1 MENKQI
7 AQEALP
13 TIDDNSIVLKVTDDN
28 LTKLDKAFN
37 HESVKNLLTS
47 VLIDTRI
54 SVETFL
60 TQMKLAVKANPKLA
74 DIISD
79 FKISYD
85 WKEKK
90 EKKTPNNQQ
99 ESFKSFIACAMKSA
113 VLGYVLDGK
122 DASAVPFWNNKNNK
136 FDVVFVEGIHGIKR
150 KFKEKKIR
158 LEWVTIYAHMN
169 VVKTWDSDKE
179 KMKIEI
185 QGINDEVDYKFSKDM
200 TLAEQR
206 KNIKGFYLVARSID
220 TEKVIDSKY
229 ITLDKVWDTI
239 MSSKTLTYYTEDT
252 LVGDVTSA
260 EVKENTEKGIKYKP
274 PVKEITF
281 WHQYFET
288 MVLKSVIKKFIRD
301 TAILSYD
308 EMFGNQAVIREAEGD
323 DYLLQEQ
330 LQNQINQLQ
339 LQLSDLQIHQ
349 PIVAN
354 LVETPDEDSMGWDE
368 DSDNPQPDWDKLKTE
383 VDQEINNQNELA
395 LNGGK

>member
-37 HESVKNLLTS
+37 HESVKGLLTS

-79 FKISYD
+79 FKIQKSYD
-85 WKEKK
+85 EIAKK
-90 EKKTPNNQQ
+90 WIEKKTPNNQQ

-122 DASAVPFWNNKNNK
+122 DASAAPFWSNQNNK

-150 KFKEKKIR
+150 KFKEKKLR
-158 LEWVTIYAHMN
+158 LEWVTIYAHMQ

-179 KMKIEI
+179 KMKLEI

-200 TLAEQR
+200 TLNEQK

-229 ITLDKVWDTI
+229 ITLDKVWNTI
-239 MSSKTLTYYTEDT
+239 MSSKSLAYYSEDT
-252 LVGDVTSA
+252 LVADKA
-260 EVKENTEKGIKYKP
+260 DKQKNIKEST
-274 PVKEITF
+274 V
-281 WHQYFET
+281 WHEYFET
-288 MVLKSVIKKFIRD
+288 MVLKSIIKKFIRD

-339 LQLSDLQIHQ
+339 LQLSDLQIQQ

-368 DSDNPQPDWDKLKTE
+368 DSDNPQPDWDKFKTE
-383 VDQEINNQNELA
+383 LDQDINNQNELA
-395 LNGGK
+395 LNEVK

>member
-7 AQEALP
+7 AQDTLP
-13 TIDDNSIVLKVTDDN
+13 TIDDNSIILKVTDDN

-37 HESVKNLLTS
+37 HESVKGLLTS

-60 TQMKLAVKANPKLA
+60 TQMKLAVKANPQLA

-79 FKISYD
+79 FKIQKSYD
-85 WKEKK
+85 EITKK
-90 EKKTPNNQQ
+90 WIEKKTPNNQQ

-122 DASAVPFWNNKNNK
+122 DASAVPFWSNKNNK

-150 KFKEKKIR
+150 KFKEKKMR
-158 LEWVTIYAHMN
+158 LEWVTIYAHMQ

-179 KMKIEI
+179 KMRLEI
-185 QGINDEVDYKFSKDM
+185 QGINDEVDYTFSKNM

-229 ITLDKVWDTI
+229 ITLDKVWNTI
-239 MSSKTLTYYTEDT
+239 MSSKTLAYYTEDT
-252 LVGDVTSA
+252 LVADKA
-260 EVKENTEKGIKYKP
+260 DKAKNIKEST
-274 PVKEITF
+274 V
-281 WHQYFET
+281 WHEYFET
-288 MVLKSVIKKFIRD
+288 MVLKSIIKKFIRD

-339 LQLSDLQIHQ
+339 LQLSDLQIQQ
-349 PIVAN
+349 PIIAN

-368 DSDNPQPDWDKLKTE
+368 DSDNPQPDWGKLKTE
-383 VDQEINNQNELA
+383 LDQDINNQNELA
-395 LNGGK
+395 LNEVK

>member
-7 AQEALP
+7 AQDTLP
-13 TIDDNSIVLKVTDDN
+13 TIDDNSIILKVTDDN

-37 HESVKNLLTS
+37 HESVKGLLTS

-60 TQMKLAVKANPKLA
+60 TQMKLAVKANPQLA

-79 FKISYD
+79 FKIQKSYD
-85 WKEKK
+85 EITKK
-90 EKKTPNNQQ
+90 WIEKKTPNNQQ

-122 DASAVPFWNNKNNK
+122 DASAVPFWSNKNNK

-150 KFKEKKIR
+150 KFKEKKMR
-158 LEWVTIYAHMN
+158 LEWVTIYAHMQ

-179 KMKIEI
+179 KMRLEI
-185 QGINDEVDYKFSKDM
+185 QGINDEVDYTFSKNM

-206 KNIKGFYLVARSID
+206 KNIKGFYLIARSID

-229 ITLDKVWDTI
+229 ITLDKVWNTI
-239 MSSKTLTYYTEDT
+239 MSSKTLAYYTEDT
-252 LVGDVTSA
+252 LVADKA
-260 EVKENTEKGIKYKP
+260 DKAKKIKEST
-274 PVKEITF
+274 V
-281 WHQYFET
+281 WHEYFET
-288 MVLKSVIKKFIRD
+288 MVLKSIIKKFIRD

-308 EMFGNQAVIREAEGD
+308 EMFGNQAVIREAKGD

-339 LQLSDLQIHQ
+339 LQLSDLQIQQ
-349 PIVAN
+349 PIIAN

-383 VDQEINNQNELA
+383 LDQDINNQNKLA
-395 LNGGK
+395 LNEVK

>member
-37 HESVKNLLTS
+37 HESVKGLLTS

-79 FKISYD
+79 FKIQKSYD
-85 WKEKK
+85 EIAKK
-90 EKKTPNNQQ
+90 WIEKKTPNNQQ

-122 DASAVPFWNNKNNK
+122 DASAVPFWSNQNNK

-150 KFKEKKIR
+150 KFKEKKLR
-158 LEWVTIYAHMN
+158 LEWVTIYAHMQ

-179 KMKIEI
+179 KMKLEI

-200 TLAEQR
+200 TLNEQK

-229 ITLDKVWDTI
+229 ITLDKVWNTI
-239 MSSKTLTYYTEDT
+239 MSSKSLAYYSEDT
-252 LVGDVTSA
+252 LVADKA
-260 EVKENTEKGIKYKP
+260 DKQKNIKEST
-274 PVKEITF
+274 V
-281 WHQYFET
+281 WHEYFET
-288 MVLKSVIKKFIRD
+288 MVLKSIIKKFIRD

-339 LQLSDLQIHQ
+339 LQLSDLQIQQ

-368 DSDNPQPDWDKLKTE
+368 DSDNPQPDWDKFKTE
-383 VDQEINNQNELA
+383 LDQDINNQNELA
-395 LNGGK
+395 LNEVK